1 MRKRESSH
9 FQSPCRNCR
18 RRQAFHLIRS
28 IPMWS
33 LTSDHTHCFLKLG
46 IIKSAKVACL
56 VTYNRGLRMLRESR
70 AFQLWNTLLLSH
82 IWSHTQLG
90 YFSCATISTQIDTQ
104 FGTAILIVAECY
116 LTLYRALV
124 LAVHQLLVYRRLFR
138 RRTESTLNRRL
149 LDREP
154 AVRVS
159 MGPDGGSY

>member
-1 MRKRESSH
+1 MWPFPDCARKTLLPS
-9 FQSPCRNCR
+9 
-18 RRQAFHLIRS
+18 
-28 IPMWS
+28 
-33 LTSDHTHCFLKLG
+33 
-46 IIKSAKVACL
+46 
-56 VTYNRGLRMLRESR
+56 TYSRGLRRPRESR

-116 LTLYRALV
+116 LILYTILV
-124 LAVHQLLVYRRLFR
+124 FAVHQLLVYQRLFR
-138 RRTESTLNRRL
+138 RRTKSNLNRRL

-159 MGPDGGSY
+159 HPRILERMTLQHLQSVCGVTSQIFKILEISSIFSTT